1 MPGLESL
8 PLWALAWVVAV
19 IALAGLTHGV
29 VGIGFPLVATPLLT
43 LALDIKAAVFFIL
56 LPTVAATG
64 ISALQGGRWRESMGR
79 FWYMPLLMGLGS
91 HLGTRIFIVSDPA
104 PFVLMLALLMFVYL
118 NMERLGKTDIAMV
131 RHNPHMFA
139 VIFGLAAGFTE
150 AMCNIAAPVLLIF
163 FMLASVPAL
172 VMIQILNLCFVV
184 GKISQSLTWA
194 AVGGVSGADW
204 IGTLPLVAIAAIAF
218 LIGSRVRSR
227 ADEQTYRG
235 WLRKF
240 MWVMVVLL
248 LAQFS
253 HLMFLRSVTVVAH
266 SIGLVQI

>member
-1 MPGLESL
+1 MFGLESL

-19 IALAGLTHGV
+19 IVLAGLTHGV
-29 VGIGFPLVATPLLT
+29 IGIGFPLVATPLLT
-43 LALDIKAAVFFIL
+43 LALDIKVAVFFIL

-79 FWYMPLLMGLGS
+79 YWYMPLLMGLGS

-104 PFVLMLALLMFVYL
+104 PFILMLALLMLAYL
-118 NMERLGKTDIAMV
+118 NMERLGKTNIAVV
-131 RHNPHMFA
+131 RRNPHLLG

-172 VMIQILNLCFVV
+172 AMIQILNLCFVV

-194 AVGGVSGADW
+194 AVGGVTGADW
-204 IGTLPLVAIAAIAF
+204 LGTMPLVAIASIAF
-218 LIGSRVRSR
+218 LFGSRVRSR

-240 MWVMVVLL
+240 LWVMVLL
-248 LAQFS
+248 LLGQFAR
-253 HLMFLRSVTVVAH
+253 LMLLRGS
-266 SIGLVQI
+266 

>member
-8 PLWALAWVVAV
+8 PLWALAWVVTV

-29 VGIGFPLVATPLLT
+29 IGIGFPLVATPLLT

-64 ISALQGGRWRESMGR
+64 ISAIQGGRWRESMGR

-104 PFVLMLALLMFVYL
+104 PFILMLALLMFAYL
-118 NMERLGKTDIAMV
+118 NIERLGKTDIAVV
-131 RHNPHMFA
+131 RRNPHLFG

-163 FMLASVPAL
+163 FMLASVSTLA
-172 VMIQILNLCFVV
+172 MIQILNLCFVV
-184 GKISQSLTWA
+184 GKVSQSLTWA
-194 AVGGVSGADW
+194 AVGGVTGADW
-204 IGTLPLVAIAAIAF
+204 LGTLPLVAIASLAF
-218 LIGSRVRSR
+218 LIGSRVRRR

-240 MWVMVVLL
+240 LWVMVVLL
-248 LAQFS
+248 LWQFAR
-253 HLMFLRSVTVVAH
+253 LMLLRGA
-266 SIGLVQI
+266 